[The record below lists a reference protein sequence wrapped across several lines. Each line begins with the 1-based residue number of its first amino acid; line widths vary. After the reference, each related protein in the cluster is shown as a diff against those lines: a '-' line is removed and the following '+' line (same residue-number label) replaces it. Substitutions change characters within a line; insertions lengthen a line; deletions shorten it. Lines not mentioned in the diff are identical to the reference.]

1 MIQRL
6 FILFLAVLVFS
17 LQGCARA
24 PVLLDRTVVLNATDS
39 QITAVKVLHEPTRK
53 SGSVSAI
60 LPQKTLDIGFPGQP
74 MLAERAVVSWQN
86 KMGQRTTVE
95 LELPYDQG
103 AAKEGRHMQLIY
115 VVHPAGTVTAHL
127 EPSELNTARENSLEK
142 H

>member
-6 FILFLAVLVFS
+6 FILFLAVLLFS
-17 LQGCARA
+17 LQGCARK

-74 MLAERAVVSWQN
+74 MLATRAVVSWQN
-86 KMGQRTTVE
+86 TSGQRTEVE
-95 LELPYDQG
+95 VDLPYNRDS
-103 AAKEGRHMQLIY
+103 AKENRQMQLIY
-115 VVHPAGTVTAHL
+115 VIHPAGTVTAHL
-127 EPSELNTARENSLEK
+127 EPSEEMLP
-142 H
+142 